1 MRFLAARC
9 TACSFRRG
17 SMSPDQET
25 DVDCPDVV
33 VLPCALLMTA
43 LCLAFGGCGFLVT
56 FRLRVRLL

>member
-1 MRFLAARC
+1 
-9 TACSFRRG
+9 
-17 SMSPDQET
+17 MSPDQET